1 MEPKKKI
8 LFIINPIS
16 GGFNKTFIPSLIDEN
31 LNHQIF
37 DAQIIFSEY
46 IGHAK
51 KLAKNAVASEF
62 EIIVAVGGDGTINE
76 VASEIESSGKIMG
89 IIPCGSGN
97 GLARTLKIPLN
108 NAKAIANLNHLKTT
122 KIDVGVFNQKKK
134 FFNMAG
140 MGFDAHISALFASQ
154 KKRGFRG
161 YIKSTIKEIANYK
174 PEVYL
179 ITVDGK
185 EHKREAFM
193 LSIANSSQYGN
204 NAHVSPTA
212 LVDDGFLDLC
222 IIKPFSLAVFPSLAY
237 HMFKKTV
244 DKSKYVE
251 IIKGKQI
258 TIQRTKDGPVHV
270 DGEPFVLGEQ
280 LSIAVKH
287 LALELII

>member
-1 MEPKKKI
+1 MKKKI
-8 LFIINPIS
+8 LFIVNPIS
-16 GGFNKTFIPSLIDEN
+16 GGLNKTFIPSLIDKN

-51 KLAKNAVASEF
+51 KLARNAVSSEF

-108 NAKAIANLNHLKTT
+108 NAKAIANLNHLKTR
-122 KIDVGVFNQKKK
+122 KIDVGVLNEKKK

-140 MGFDAHISALFASQ
+140 MGFDAHISALFAGQ
-154 KKRGFRG
+154 KKRGFSG
-161 YIKSTIKEIANYK
+161 YIKSTFKEIANYK
-174 PEVYL
+174 PEEYL
-179 ITVDGK
+179 ISIDGK
-185 EHKREAFM
+185 AYKREAFM

-212 LVDDGFLDLC
+212 LVDDGLIDLC
-222 IIKPFSLAVFPSLAY
+222 IIKPFSLRIFPSLVY
-237 HMFKKTV
+237 HLFMKTA

-251 IIKGKQI
+251 IIKGKHI
-258 TIQRTKDGPVHV
+258 LIQRSKDGPVHL
-270 DGEPFVLGEQ
+270 DGEPFDLGEQ
-280 LSIAVKH
+280 LLIEVKH
-287 LALELII
+287 LALELVI